1 MKRTYSSLLSLG
13 LALIFFLSF
22 VGCNKSGNTS
32 GNTGSNKSPSNSSS
46 PSSSPSTSSSPGK
59 GASASNFVGTW
70 RPGNGEGSGESPFR
84 LTIKD
89 DGTYMIASKNN
100 EGQSIKGTYTVSGD
114 TMTLSDPE
122 GKGDEGIATIE
133 SDGRLKIEGS
143 KSKGAEYFVKE

>member
-1 MKRTYSSLLSLG
+1 MKRAFSSYASLG
-13 LALIFFLSF
+13 FALIFLLSF
-22 VGCNKSGNTS
+22 VGCNKSDNSSGNTS
-32 GNTGSNKSPSNSSS
+32 TNKSASTSPS
-46 PSSSPSTSSSPGK
+46 PSSSPSASSSTGK
-59 GASASNFVGTW
+59 AASASNFVGTW
-70 RPGNGEGSGESPFR
+70 RPVSDAGESESPFR

-89 DGTYMIASKNN
+89 DGTYMITSTKN

-114 TMTLSDPE
+114 TATLSDPE